1 MQMTVTDL
9 MTHPPLIV
17 REDANIRDAVKILL
31 NDCAPQLDV
40 VDAQGQ
46 LIGSIPD
53 YELLKAQMAG
63 EGDRAVTRVLTA
75 AAARIDID
83 STTDF
88 AAAVFRDARYCRLP
102 VVEDGCVVGQIDRRD
117 VMRLLQTVATLEQP
131 TEVDSADMQ
140 SDSAESAIRAPR
152 FSEKQRRGRDAM
164 IGR

>member
-88 AAAVFRDARYCRLP
+88 AAAVFRRPILSAAGCGRRLRGRP
-102 VVEDGCVVGQIDRRD
+102 DRPSRRHAVAPNRRD
-117 VMRLLQTVATLEQP
+117 TRTTNG
-131 TEVDSADMQ
+131 S
-140 SDSAESAIRAPR
+140 
-152 FSEKQRRGRDAM
+152 
-164 IGR
+164 